1 MEIFTLLWCFFIA
14 SMLRSPILGKLA
26 LSTGTNCAS
35 VFSSLFLRPWSKQTT
50 SFTWLMLALMVPGK
64 MPVSTICQ
72 NWRKALKVWK
82 TYWGIQSSW
91 KEVTIPGDDVPVPYY
106 IYTKGDSSNSFGI
119 KNDRW
124 TRFLAEKKWTP
135 WENIFKLQTLKG
147 QVCSGETLWF
157 SGTQVLSVAVDHE
170 PETYRKIITTC
181 VIFHN
186 LIRLSYSAIN
196 KNLMD
201 LEDQNQNVIPVA
213 WRNDKVLLGEQNNI
227 NTREL

>member
-1 MEIFTLLWCFFIA
+1 MA

-26 LSTGTNCAS
+26 LSTGNNCAS
-35 VFSSLFLRPWSKQTT
+35 VFSSLFLRPWLKQTT

-124 TRFLAEKKWTP
+124 TRFLAEKNEHHEK
-135 WENIFKLQTLKG
+135 IFLNYR
-147 QVCSGETLWF
+147 LWRARRVVEKPF
-157 SGTQVLSVAVDHE
+157 GFLAH
-170 PETYRKIITTC
+170 K
-181 VIFHN
+181 F
-186 LIRLSYSAIN
+186 
-196 KNLMD
+196 
-201 LEDQNQNVIPVA
+201 
-213 WRNDKVLLGEQNNI
+213 WVLLLTTNQRHTEKSWQHVWSFTI
-227 NTREL
+227 SLDWVIQPSTKIWCIWRTRTRMSSQWHGGMTKYFWVSKTI